1 MAERKI
7 NSSFFNV
14 NKLSGDT
21 NFSDGSDLLA
31 NQGFRIMIQH
41 VPSGRTIYFKAFIE
55 AYNETFSPDWSEE
68 TVYGRMDPI
77 YQFKNTT
84 RNLTVGLAIPAAS
97 KSEAFENLAKVQA
110 LTQFLYPN
118 YTQAG
123 SATTIAQSPLLRL
136 NVMNL
141 AKSQK
146 QWAPKLTHYV
156 PDTGSAGSWIL
167 QEQPG
172 KKYSAEDQGIKFR
185 SVGGGKATDGLLGV
199 LKSLTINHNLEG
211 DKGVIETNPSEGT
224 VDDGGILPKLI
235 NINFDFGVI
244 HEHHLGW
251 DDQGNFSNN
260 AFPYGLDF
268 QASAPGLPPSPV
280 VPAHTAA
287 QAAQQQGTPAGT
299 PDALEPPSEEPR
311 DTPDQAADNAA
322 AQVTEA
328 VPGATTNKYSGI
340 TALQGHWDNVA
351 GSGYLS
357 TDQGVVEYTD
367 KAAYLADLAQAN
379 AAFDQTLAS
388 MGMSR

>member
-97 KSEAFENLAKVQA
+97 KSEAFENLAKLQA

-146 QWAPKLTHYV
+146 SWAPKLTHYV
-156 PDTGSAGSWIL
+156 PDPKNPGSWIL

-172 KKYSAEDQGIKFR
+172 KEYSAEDQGMKFR
-185 SVGGGKATDGLLGV
+185 SVGGGKGADGLLGV
-199 LKSLTINHNLEG
+199 LKSLTISHNLEG
-211 DKGVIETNPSEGT
+211 DKGVIETAPSQNPI
-224 VDDGGILPKLI
+224 DDGGILPKLI
-235 NINFDFGVI
+235 NSSFDFGVI

-268 QASAPGLPPSPV
+268 QASAPGLPPSPA
-280 VPAHTAA
+280 VPANTAA
-287 QAAQQQGTPAGT
+287 QSAQQQGTPAGT
-299 PDALEPPSEEPR
+299 PDALEPPSEDPR
-311 DTPDQAADNAA
+311 DPVDQAAANAQAQVAEALPPASVYTYGPGSLTVAGHGATGVMVDNVLERRGGESDSAYERRDSAIRENAA
-322 AQVTEA
+322 ALERF
-328 VPGATTNKYSGI
+328 GI
-340 TALQGHWDNVA
+340 GGT
-351 GSGYLS
+351 
-357 TDQGVVEYTD
+357 
-367 KAAYLADLAQAN
+367 
-379 AAFDQTLAS
+379 
-388 MGMSR
+388 R

>member
-1 MAERKI
+1 
-7 NSSFFNV
+7 
-14 NKLSGDT
+14 
-21 NFSDGSDLLA
+21 
-31 NQGFRIMIQH
+31 
-41 VPSGRTIYFKAFIE
+41 
-55 AYNETFSPDWSEE
+55 
-68 TVYGRMDPI
+68 
-77 YQFKNTT
+77 
-84 RNLTVGLAIPAAS
+84 
-97 KSEAFENLAKVQA
+97 
-110 LTQFLYPN
+110 LYPN

-156 PDTGSAGSWIL
+156 PDTGSAGAWIL

-224 VDDGGILPKLI
+224 VDDGGILPKLL

-299 PDALEPPSEEPR
+299 PDALEPPSEDPR
-311 DTPDQAADNAA
+311 DPVDQAAANAQ
-322 AQVTEA
+322 AQV
-328 VPGATTNKYSGI
+328 VTTI
-340 TALQGHWDNVA
+340 QP
-351 GSGYLS
+351 
-357 TDQGVVEYTD
+357 
-367 KAAYLADLAQAN
+367 
-379 AAFDQTLAS
+379 
-388 MGMSR
+388 GMSTTTTTTDSSTETRTASGGTWKMGVLERLEGETNEQYSTRSIQLGGTAEGTKGSVYR